1 MIVTVID
8 GLGGGIGVQ
17 LISQLR
23 QHHRDL
29 EIIALGTNA
38 VATANMVKAGATRG
52 ATGENAIRV
61 NVACAE
67 IIVGPLGII
76 IADALMGEV
85 TRETAYHVSVSPAR
99 KLLLPVNQHHV
110 ELVGVESKPLGQLIK
125 ETIELIAQEIQPA
138 MKAGQPRP

>member
-8 GLGGGIGVQ
+8 GLGGGLGAQ
-17 LISQLR
+17 LIAQLR
-23 QHHRDL
+23 QQHHDL
-29 EIIALGTNA
+29 VIIALGTNA

-61 NVACAE
+61 NVERAE
-67 IIVGPLGII
+67 VIVGPLGII

-85 TRETAYHVSVSPAR
+85 TKETAYHISVSPAR

-110 ELVGVESKPLGQLIK
+110 ELVGMESKPLGQLIK
-125 ETIELIAQEIQPA
+125 ETIELITQEV
-138 MKAGQPRP
+138 